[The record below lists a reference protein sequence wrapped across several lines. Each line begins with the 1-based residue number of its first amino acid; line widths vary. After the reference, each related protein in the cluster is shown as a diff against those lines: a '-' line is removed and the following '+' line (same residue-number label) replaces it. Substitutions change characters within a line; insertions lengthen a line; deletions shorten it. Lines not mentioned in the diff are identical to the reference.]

1 MSEAL
6 DEQDHWLLMLWA
18 ADCAERVLPSFEG
31 KYPGDAR
38 PRKAVDAGR
47 SWAWGKLTVGRAREA
62 AFAAHAA
69 ARDADH
75 PAAIAAA
82 RAAGHVAGTA
92 HVAGHARHAADYAVK
107 AATAAATPND
117 AASAAVAERDWQYQH
132 IPEHLRP
139 TVFP

>member
-6 DEQDHWLLMLWA
+6 DEQDHRLLMLWA
-18 ADCAERVLPSFEG
+18 ADCAEHVLPYFEE
-31 KYPGDAR
+31 KHREDNR
-38 PRKAVDAGR
+38 PHKAIKAGR
-47 SWAWGKLTVGRAREA
+47 SWARGKLRVGKVREA
-62 AFAAHAA
+62 AFSAHAA

-82 RAAGHVAGTA
+82 RAAGHVTGTA

-107 AATAAATPND
+107 AATAAATTND